1 MSQFGAVVQSKTQR
15 SCQIFLRISFHKFE
29 PPPPLCHAM
38 SRWGVPGVCFDF
50 RAVRGPK
57 TRQAFATFGCNIPE
71 VYGDPALLMPYLYD
85 PRGSTTPD
93 IDLCII
99 PHMDHLVDEFE
110 WWKHN
115 NGTSL
120 LPRFSYLD
128 HRIYSEGPTS
138 NRSTSIRLID
148 IRTPDVATFVDT
160 LTTCRLI
167 ASASLHG
174 MILAEAYNITWSWVQ
189 LGKKNEGSFKYL
201 DFFLS
206 VGIKPE
212 DAKVS
217 KHKCYAYVHI
227 FIRSS

>member
-1 MSQFGAVVQSKTQR
+1 
-15 SCQIFLRISFHKFE
+15 
-29 PPPPLCHAM
+29 M

-57 TRQAFATFGCNIPE
+57 TRQAFLNFGCNIPE

-85 PRGSTTPD
+85 PRVSTMPD

-99 PHMDHLVDEFE
+99 PHMDDLVDEFE
-110 WWKHN
+110 WWKRN

-120 LPRFSYLD
+120 LRRFSYFD
-128 HRIYSEGPTS
+128 HRMFSDGPTS
-138 NRSTSIRLID
+138 NKSISIRLID
-148 IRTPDVATFVDT
+148 IRTPDVAAFVNT
-160 LTTCRLI
+160 LTTCRLV

-174 MILAEAYNITWSWVQ
+174 LILAEAYNITWSWVQ
-189 LGKKNEGSFKYL
+189 LRNKNEGAFKYH

-217 KHKCYAYVHI
+217 KQKSYEYVHL
-227 FIRSS
+227 FARSSCILPFCEHPCSHFV